1 LPRFNSL
8 ADESGSA
15 VTEFVMLAVP
25 LSLLIA
31 ASLNF
36 CTNVYIDSIIRF
48 QAVSAARF
56 GALADVSLAEAR
68 SRTAS
73 LCAFKYFDVRCELNW
88 DVAGKWSKA
97 EFSFQP
103 LSVFLFQPRRVNIN
117 AAVARETRG

>member
-1 LPRFNSL
+1 LPRFKSL
-8 ADESGSA
+8 SDESGSA
-15 VTEFVMLAVP
+15 VAEFVMLAVP

-36 CTNVYIDSIIRF
+36 CTNVYVDAVVRY

-56 GALADVSLAEAR
+56 GALADVTLAEAR
-68 SRTAS
+68 SRTDS

-88 DVAGKWSKA
+88 DAAGKWSKA

-117 AAVARETRG
+117 AAVAREALG